1 MRKKT
6 LVKDISY
13 FAKSLGHLDS
23 LNIQL
28 IKEIYNIGP
37 RNLSMIARKLNVP
50 KRTVHAR
57 FIKLRNEGLLSIH
70 VLPKFHKLGM
80 MNISVF
86 LEVRPGFRTIISEIL
101 KSHDFLYRMYF
112 TFGHKTD
119 IFAHFT
125 IPVERIKNFERYLN
139 ELRKGYAVSSLKMS
153 FTGEY
158 IAFLPNFDFFDE
170 KNKIWKFDVKSYI
183 SDIQSGKF
191 DRLHFT
197 EPDSYKVSVD
207 EIDVT
212 ILHWLQKNALTRFAT
227 IAKVKNVSRSLIK
240 YHYDTHVED
249 KLICG
254 YIVYTPRFIP
264 HTSGLYL
271 FEFEFEDLPGLEKFA
286 FAIANTPFIC
296 LATKEIRRNKI
307 YVELE
312 IPIDDIET
320 TIPSLVENLA
330 KECGLTRQAVF
341 MLRKSTYYWKPI
353 PVSLFDEEKGWDY
366 REEQYLEIL
375 HKKLA

>member
-1 MRKKT
+1 
-6 LVKDISY
+6 
-13 FAKSLGHLDS
+13 
-23 LNIQL
+23 
-28 IKEIYNIGP
+28 
-37 RNLSMIARKLNVP
+37 
-50 KRTVHAR
+50 
-57 FIKLRNEGLLSIH
+57 
-70 VLPKFHKLGM
+70 
-80 MNISVF
+80 
-86 LEVRPGFRTIISEIL
+86 
-101 KSHDFLYRMYF
+101 
-112 TFGHKTD
+112 
-119 IFAHFT
+119 
-125 IPVERIKNFERYLN
+125 

-296 LATKEIRRNKI
+296 LATKEIRRNKF